1 MEQKSYLD
9 ISGIKNIFIHIGD
22 NYHYKLLV
30 SAILFSFNWVFD
42 GKYEVFGVVYGLML
56 LDTFTGV
63 WWALKNKQ
71 VSSRAFSGWIPKFFA
86 FSIMLVVG
94 RLVDKTYQ
102 VAWVSAIIDGFI
114 ATTEA
119 ISILENISKLGYPV
133 PLFLVK
139 KLKAFYEKKE

>member
-1 MEQKSYLD
+1 
-9 ISGIKNIFIHIGD
+9 
-22 NYHYKLLV
+22 
-30 SAILFSFNWVFD
+30 
-42 GKYEVFGVVYGLML
+42 ML
-56 LDTFTGV
+56 
-63 WWALKNKQ
+63 
-71 VSSRAFSGWIPKFFA
+71 I
-86 FSIMLVVG
+86 VG

-133 PLFLVK
+133 PLFLVT